1 MQCAGFEG
9 PIMSRVAQFLHL
21 HHHHG
26 ASDPDAPHPPM
37 GGARNEALG
46 LILVLI
52 ILTLI
57 AAAFFWQ
64 SARKGSAVSPSAAT
78 TPPSDGT
85 ALHLDDGVA
94 SPREG
99 SFSSVRDSWIQTDV
113 RALRERLPERVA
125 VSELVRSDRSI

>member
-1 MQCAGFEG
+1 
-9 PIMSRVAQFLHL
+9 MSRVAQFLHL

-26 ASDPDAPHPPM
+26 ASDPDAPRPPM
-37 GGARNEALG
+37 GGSRNEALG

-52 ILTLI
+52 ILTLL

-64 SARKGSAVSPSAAT
+64 SARKGSAASPSAAA
-78 TPPSDGT
+78 TPPSAGN

-99 SFSSVRDSWIQTDV
+99 SFSSVRDSWIQTDL
-113 RALRERLPERVA
+113 RALRERPPERVA
-125 VSELVRSDRSI
+125 EADLARSDRSI